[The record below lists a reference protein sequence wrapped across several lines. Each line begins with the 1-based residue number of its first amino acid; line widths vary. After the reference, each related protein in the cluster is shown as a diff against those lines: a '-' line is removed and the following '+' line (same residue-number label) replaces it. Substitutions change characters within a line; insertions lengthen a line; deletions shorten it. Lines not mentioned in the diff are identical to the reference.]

1 MRWNPKIRS
10 HYNYHIQRS
19 GLVNSEPQ
27 SKTYVMVQ
35 PIRGEDSI
43 YDDRT
48 FVYDLINAPEI
59 GDPNYKVI
67 GYFKTGR

>member
-1 MRWNPKIRS
+1 
-10 HYNYHIQRS
+10 
-19 GLVNSEPQ
+19 
-27 SKTYVMVQ
+27 MVQ